1 MREIVKRAVVETP
14 ADEVWAIVGQF
25 GLLPKWSPLVTQC
38 RVEGSGV
45 GAVRTLTVNDGAI
58 LKERMDAY
66 DAGCRTYAYSV
77 IDPGA
82 LPLKSWRSTVRVE
95 PDGEGRSIVTWTG
108 RFEVSGAEEADTVR
122 WIDAFYEAGSG
133 ALRERAFAD
142 PHPAIAKW
150 PAQAIT

>member
-25 GLLPKWSPLVTQC
+25 GLLPKWLPLVTQC
-38 RVEGSGV
+38 RVEGFGV

-66 DAGCRTYAYSV
+66 GADSRTYAYSV
-77 IDPGA
+77 IDPGT
-82 LPLKSWRSTVRVE
+82 LPLKSWRSTIRVE

-108 RFEVSGAEEADTVR
+108 RFEVSGAEEAETVR
-122 WIDAFYEAGSG
+122 WIDAFYEAGIG
-133 ALRERAFAD
+133 TLRERAFAD
-142 PHPAIAKW
+142 AHPAIAKW